1 MKKMIAITLTLL
13 MLTAMICI
21 PAQATTGGT
30 EAAASVAT
38 AMPGSTVEVVLSV
51 YGFASVTN
59 MGLSYDIPAGLELV
73 DAQWLVDGDIQNVD
87 KTLKRAV
94 FAAAQA
100 VDMTQKTP
108 VFKLTFEVL
117 TPEEGQTEMTCQVA
131 FGDIC
136 VENNYQ
142 LQPQAPASASF
153 DVKLVL
159 GDMNDDGVLS
169 DADALYLLRHT
180 LFADRFPITQGGD
193 VNSDGDV
200 TDADALY
207 LLRHTLFPQRFPLYP
222 VQ

>member
-1 MKKMIAITLTLL
+1 MKRIIAITLTLL

-38 AMPGSTVEVVLSV
+38 AMPGSTVDVVLSV

-59 MGLSYDIPAGLELV
+59 MGLAYDVPAGLELV
-73 DAQWLVDGDIQNVD
+73 DAQWLIDGDILNVD

-117 TPEEGQTEMTCQVA
+117 TPEEAQT
-131 FGDIC
+131 DITVTFSDIS

-142 LQPQAPASASF
+142 LQPQASVSASF
-153 DVKLVL
+153 EVKLVL

-180 LFADRFPITQGGD
+180 LFATRFPLTQDGD
-193 VNSDGDV
+193 VNADGV
-200 TDADALY
+200 VSDADALY

-222 VQ
+222 VS